1 MNLTWIGKKPG
12 DSITG
17 EFQGFRAYR
26 YSTMALLKIEG
37 KAQEV
42 TMPGDLREK
51 LHGISLGTVIT
62 IQYKG
67 RTPEATMTFD
77 VAVEAT
83 NRDKIGQALGGDVAD
98 YIQCYI
104 SDNYEYVETLLL
116 NDLLRRGGSHDCA
129 ARLLT
134 GAAAAV
140 QIVRRRVLAYIKNNP
155 DATYNDM
162 VEEFIAPLVDKI
174 DALKAK
180 IETTTIDMETSG
192 EITVTERGAMAVM
205 QRKTIEH
212 INGDPR
218 DCRRANLRVRS

>member
-1 MNLTWIGKKPG
+1 VDRQEAGRQH
-12 DSITG
+12 TG

-42 TMPGDLREK
+42 TMPGDLGEK

-116 NDLLRRGGSHDCA
+116 NDLLRRGGSHDGA

-134 GAAAAV
+134 GATAAV
-140 QIVRRRVLAYIKNNP
+140 Q
-155 DATYNDM
+155 
-162 VEEFIAPLVDKI
+162 
-174 DALKAK
+174 
-180 IETTTIDMETSG
+180 S
-192 EITVTERGAMAVM
+192 
-205 QRKTIEH
+205 
-212 INGDPR
+212 
-218 DCRRANLRVRS
+218 